1 MKKRPIYPLLL
12 AGLLVACGGG
22 TTPPSNPDTF
32 DPATL
37 SGKLS
42 EWNYGALTPQLYS
55 RLSEE
60 YWPLSGSSVGND
72 GTVNVTLPVPERT
85 FGLIDSCSFSGTRSV
100 SDVQIDLAD
109 VVLATDKDDLLGEA
123 LQVRSNGGQALSRLY
138 AATDAILKG
147 TVSCGTGG
155 GFAVDLTLKAGWNAI
170 TTEQTGPG
178 GLIQLVSVARTT
190 PVTLKFSPYTPEV
203 ALNFTDI
210 SPLVL
215 RAGQPV
221 RREVHL
227 YQDGG
232 ISGEI
237 TLSTNLPGVTVTPG
251 TLTLPNLRAQDVG
264 SSRVSGLRALER
276 LGAQA
281 VTTTLTFSLSTGAAT
296 FNGELQVLARQ
307 NGQTVGTG
315 RLSTD
320 IRVPSAQVRVN
331 GDFLSGYVGESST
344 LALSLTP
351 QDGLSGP
358 IIIGLMNPPAGVSA
372 APVQVTLTAGTTT
385 NLDLPLQVATGTALG
400 DLKVQIGG
408 ASLSPATATL
418 RVKPARTRIEVQQAP
433 SGLTPAAQGVWVTSA
448 YTYTD
453 GAKPQVT
460 FQRLVGGK
468 AAAEVKL
475 ESVSGGLI
483 SIPGGDVYAV
493 GTWRSDGNKLYRF
506 GDAGKVTPYDVPAA
520 ISPQALLSDPAADA
534 QGRIWYVGIA
544 KEEVGAYRYGLF
556 VWTPATG
563 KIVAVD
569 PEGAY
574 SSNLSNLAFS
584 RSTNGRYVLYL
595 GGYGSKP
602 VLIDT
607 ETAKTTILPT
617 TGGGT
622 VESGAVS
629 DTGEA
634 WLLAYGAL
642 TRVNTDSTST
652 TFPAPSGANY
662 LRLLGFDRQQPG
674 GLWLT
679 TYQGIARVSA
689 GGTPNLI
696 LTDQP
701 MGSALNADGG
711 LTFLTTG
718 SAANGRP
725 LAYLS
730 TLP

>member
-1 MKKRPIYPLLL
+1 MKKRLTAPLLL
-12 AGLLVACGGG
+12 GSLLVACGGG
-22 TTPPSNPDTF
+22 TTPPAPDAF

-42 EWNYGALTPQLYS
+42 DWTYGDLTPHLYS
-55 RLSEE
+55 WLSEE
-60 YWPLSGSSVGND
+60 DQPLSGSSVGRD
-72 GTVNVTLPVPERT
+72 GTVNVKLPVPEQT
-85 FGLIDSCSFSGTRSV
+85 FALIDRCSFSGTRSV
-100 SDVQIDLAD
+100 NDVQIDLAD
-109 VVLATDKDDLLGEA
+109 VVVATPAGDLLGEV
-123 LQVRSNGGQALSRLY
+123 LQTRSSDGEPLTRLY
-138 AATDAILKG
+138 AATDATLKG
-147 TVSCGTGG
+147 NVTCGNS
-155 GFAVDLTLKAGWNAI
+155 GFGVDLTLKAGWNVV
-170 TTEQTGPG
+170 TTATGPG
-178 GLIQLVSVARTT
+178 DVVQFVSVERTT
-190 PVTLKFSPYTPEV
+190 PVSLRFAPYAPEAV
-203 ALNFTDI
+203 FDFADD

-221 RREVHL
+221 QRAVRV

-232 ISGEI
+232 LSGEI

-251 TLTLPNLRAQDVG
+251 TLSLPSLSAQAAGSGRA
-264 SSRVSGLRALER
+264 SRLGALGHP
-276 LGAQA
+276 GAQA
-281 VTTTLTFSLSTGAAT
+281 VTTTLTFALGSGAAT
-296 FNGELQVLARQ
+296 SNGELQVLARQ
-307 NGQTVGTG
+307 NGQTVGTA
-315 RLSTD
+315 RLSAD
-320 IRVPSAQVRVN
+320 IRVPSAQVRVG
-331 GDFLSGYVGESST
+331 GDILSGYVGESSA

-358 IIIGLMNPPAGVSA
+358 VTVGLVDPPAGVSA
-372 APVQVTLTAGTTT
+372 APVQVTLTPNTTT
-385 NLDLPLQVATGTALG
+385 NLELPVQVAAGTALG

-418 RVKPARTRIEVQQAP
+418 RVKPARTRIAVQQAP
-433 SGLTPAAQGVWVTSA
+433 SSLTPAAQGVWITSA

-453 GAKPQVT
+453 GAKPQAT

-475 ESVSGGLI
+475 ENVSGGLI

-493 GTWRSDGNKLYRF
+493 GTWNSSGNKLYRLD
-506 GDAGKVTPYDVPAA
+506 DAGKVTTYDVPAA
-520 ISPQALLSDPAADA
+520 VSPQALLSGPAADA
-534 QGRIWYVGIA
+534 QGRVWYVGVA
-544 KEEVGAYRYGLF
+544 KEEVGVFRYGLF
-556 VWTPATG
+556 VWTPGTG
-563 KIVAVD
+563 QIVAVD

-574 SSNLSNLAFS
+574 SGASSNLAFS
-584 RSTNGRYVLYL
+584 RSASGRYLLYL
-595 GGYGSKP
+595 GSYGTKP

-607 ETAKTTILPT
+607 ETTKTTVLPT

-642 TRVNTDSTST
+642 TRVNTDGTST
-652 TFPAPSGANY
+652 TFPAPSGASY

-674 GLWLT
+674 VLWLT
-679 TYQGIARVSA
+679 TSQGVARVSA
-689 GGTPNLI
+689 GVPSPI

-701 MGSALNADGG
+701 MGSALNAGGG

-718 SAANGRP
+718 SAANGSP

>member
-1 MKKRPIYPLLL
+1 MKKRAISPLLL
-12 AGLLVACGGG
+12 GGLLVACGGG
-22 TTPPSNPDTF
+22 TPTPAPNPNAF

-42 EWNYGALTPQLYS
+42 DWKDGALTPQLYS

-60 YWPLSGSSVGND
+60 YRPLGGSSVGSD

-109 VVLATDKDDLLGEA
+109 VVLATDQDDLLGEV
-123 LQVRSNGGQALSRLY
+123 LQARSNDGQALTRLY

-147 TVSCGTGG
+147 TVSCGVS
-155 GFAVDLTLKAGWNAI
+155 GFGMDLNLKAGWNAI
-170 TTEQTGPG
+170 TAEQTGPG
-178 GLIQLVSVARTT
+178 GLVQLVSVERTT

-203 ALNFTDI
+203 AFSFADN
-210 SPLVL
+210 SPVVL
-215 RAGQPV
+215 RAGQTV
-221 RREVHL
+221 KREVRL

-251 TLTLPNLRAQDVG
+251 TLTLPSLRAQG
-264 SSRVSGLRALER
+264 AGANRAGGLGALEH

-281 VTTTLTFSLSTGAAT
+281 VTTTLTFALGSGAASA
-296 FNGELQVLARQ
+296 NGELQVLARQ
-307 NGQTVGTG
+307 NGQTVGTA
-315 RLSTD
+315 RLSAD
-320 IRVPSAQVRVN
+320 IRVPSAQVRAN
-331 GDFLSGYVGESST
+331 GDFLSGYVGESSA

-358 IIIGLMNPPAGVSA
+358 VTVGLVDPPAGVSA
-372 APVQVTLTAGTTT
+372 APVQVTLTPNTTT
-385 NLDLPLQVATGTALG
+385 NLELPVQVAAGTALG
-400 DLKVQIGG
+400 DLKVQVGG

-433 SGLTPAAQGVWVTSA
+433 SGLTPAAQGVWITSA
-448 YTYTD
+448 YTYTA
-453 GAKPQVT
+453 GAKTQAT

-475 ESVSGGLI
+475 ENVSGGLI
-483 SIPGGDVYAV
+483 SIPGGDVYAA
-493 GTWRSDGNKLYRF
+493 GTWNDGGKKFYRF
-506 GDAGKVTPYDVPAA
+506 DDAGKVTTYDVPAA
-520 ISPQALLSDPAADA
+520 ISPQALLSGPVADA
-534 QGRIWYVGIA
+534 QGRVWYVGIA
-544 KEEVGAYRYGLF
+544 KEEVGVFRYGLF

-563 KIVAVD
+563 QIVAVD

-574 SSNLSNLAFS
+574 SGASSNLVFS
-584 RSTNGRYVLYL
+584 RSASGRYLLYL
-595 GGYGSKP
+595 GGYNSKP

-607 ETAKTTILPT
+607 ETAKTTVLPT

-642 TRVNTDSTST
+642 TRVNTDGTST
-652 TFPAPSGANY
+652 TFPAPSGASY

-674 GLWLT
+674 VLWLT
-679 TYQGIARVSA
+679 TSQGMARVA
-689 GGTPNLI
+689 TGGTPTLI

-701 MGSALNADGG
+701 IGSALNAGGG

-718 SAANGRP
+718 SAANGTP